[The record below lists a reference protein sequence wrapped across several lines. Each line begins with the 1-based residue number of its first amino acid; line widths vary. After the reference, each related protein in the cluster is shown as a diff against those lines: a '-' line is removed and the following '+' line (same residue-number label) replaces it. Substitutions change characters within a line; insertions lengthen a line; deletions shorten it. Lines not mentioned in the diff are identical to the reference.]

1 MTAMKNKTIAV
12 WLTLVTGPLGL
23 QRVYLTGK
31 FDAWSWLALGPSA
44 AGAYGVMRAR
54 MIGLDD
60 HLSWFLIPFLG
71 FCIAACALA
80 AIVYGLTD
88 AQRWNQKFN
97 PLVDEA
103 DVAGQTH
110 WLTVMGL
117 ASSLFIGTTALMAT
131 LAFSFQRYFEMS
143 T

>member
-1 MTAMKNKTIAV
+1 MSAMKNKTIAV
-12 WLTLVTGPLGL
+12 WLTLITGPIGL
-23 QRVYLTGK
+23 QRVYLTGR

-54 MIGLDD
+54 TIGLDD
-60 HLSWFLIPFLG
+60 HLSWLLIPFLG

-97 PLVDEA
+97 PSTGDADE
-103 DVAGQTH
+103 AGQTH
-110 WLTVMGL
+110 WLTVIGL
-117 ASSLFIGTTALMAT
+117 GSSLLIGCTALMAT
-131 LAFSFQRYFEMS
+131 LAFSFQRYFEINI
-143 T
+143 

>member
-1 MTAMKNKTIAV
+1 MNAMKNKTIAV
-12 WLTLVTGPLGL
+12 WLTLITGPIGL
-23 QRVYLTGK
+23 QRVYLKGR
-31 FDAWSWLALGPSA
+31 FDAWSWLALVPSA
-44 AGAYGVMRAR
+44 AGAFGVMRAR
-54 MIGLDD
+54 AIGLDD
-60 HLSWFLIPFLG
+60 QLSWLLIPFLG

-88 AQRWNQKFN
+88 ALRWNQKFN
-97 PLVDEA
+97 PLVDEE
-103 DVAGQTH
+103 DESGQTH
-110 WLTVMGL
+110 WLTVIGL

>member
-1 MTAMKNKTIAV
+1 MNAMKNKTIAV
-12 WLTLVTGPLGL
+12 WLTLITGPIGL
-23 QRVYLTGK
+23 QRVYLAGR
-31 FDAWSWLALGPSA
+31 FDAWSWLALVPSA
-44 AGAYGVMRAR
+44 SGAFGVMRAR
-54 MIGLDD
+54 AIGLDD
-60 HLSWFLIPFLG
+60 QLSWLLIPFLG

-88 AQRWNQKFN
+88 ALRWNQKFN
-97 PLVDEA
+97 PLADEE
-103 DVAGQTH
+103 DESGQTH
-110 WLTVMGL
+110 WLTVIGL

>member
-1 MTAMKNKTIAV
+1 MRVMKNKTIAV
-12 WLTLVTGPLGL
+12 WLTLITGPIGL
-23 QRVYLTGK
+23 QRVYLTGR

-44 AGAYGVMRAR
+44 LGAYGVVRAR
-54 MIGLDD
+54 TIGLDD

-97 PLVDEA
+97 PLADEA
-103 DVAGQTH
+103 DEAGQTH

-131 LAFSFQRYFEMS
+131 LAFSFQRYFEING
-143 T
+143 

>member
-1 MTAMKNKTIAV
+1 ME
-12 WLTLVTGPLGL
+12 LV
-23 QRVYLTGK
+23 R
-31 FDAWSWLALGPSA
+31 
-44 AGAYGVMRAR
+44 
-54 MIGLDD
+54 
-60 HLSWFLIPFLG
+60 HLSQCVRGLRRHARANDRIRRPPQLAFESVLG
-71 FCIAACALA
+71 FCVAACALA

-97 PLVDEA
+97 PLVDEE
-103 DVAGQTH
+103 DESGQTH
-110 WLTVMGL
+110 WLTVIGL

>member
-1 MTAMKNKTIAV
+1 MRVMKNKTIAV
-12 WLTLVTGPLGL
+12 WLTLITGPIGL
-23 QRVYLTGK
+23 QRVYLTGR
-31 FDAWSWLALGPSA
+31 FDAWSWLALGPSSL
-44 AGAYGVMRAR
+44 GAYGVMRAR
-54 MIGLDD
+54 TIGLDD

-80 AIVYGLTD
+80 SIVYGLSD

-97 PLVDEA
+97 PSADAEDES
-103 DVAGQTH
+103 GQTH

-117 ASSLFIGTTALMAT
+117 ASSLFIGTTVLMAT

>member
-1 MTAMKNKTIAV
+1 MSAMKNKTIAV
-12 WLTLVTGPLGL
+12 WLTLLTGPVGL
-23 QRVYLTGK
+23 QRIYLTGR
-31 FDAWSWLALGPSA
+31 FDIWSWLALGPSA

-54 MIGLDD
+54 AIGLDD
-60 HLSWFLIPFLG
+60 HLSWLLIPLLG

-80 AIVYGLTD
+80 AIVYGVTD

-97 PLVDEA
+97 RLADAADES
-103 DVAGQTH
+103 GQTN

-117 ASSLFIGTTALMAT
+117 GSSLLIGTTALMAT
-131 LAFSFQRYFEMS
+131 LAFSFQRYFEIS

>member
-1 MTAMKNKTIAV
+1 MSAMKNKTIAV
-12 WLTLVTGPLGL
+12 WLTLITGPIGL
-23 QRVYLTGK
+23 QRVYLTGH
-31 FDAWSWLALGPSA
+31 FDAWSWFAIFPSA
-44 AGAYGVMRAR
+44 LGAYGVMRAR
-54 MIGLDD
+54 TIGLDD
-60 HLSWFLIPFLG
+60 HLSWLLIPFLG
-71 FCIAACALA
+71 FCVAACALA

-97 PLVDEA
+97 PLVDEE
-103 DVAGQTH
+103 DESGQTH
-110 WLTVMGL
+110 WLTVIGL